1 MTWSKLSGVVLSENQ
16 RGFLDEFAKR
26 LPFNIIV
33 TSGTRTPQA
42 QARAMFDKI
51 ELGDD
56 LLKIYADD
64 VFAQSII
71 DAYPNIEQATEI
83 VEQYARSGRGS
94 DHLTGNAVDIRTR
107 DLTEDQ
113 KNTMVAVV
121 QEMGNFALLE
131 ATPPHLHIT
140 LKKNYQP
147 MPKISNLF
155 ILVLAM
161 GAMWKISQ
169 I

>member
-1 MTWSKLSGVVLSENQ
+1 MSENQ

-26 LPFNIIV
+26 LPFNIVV
-33 TSGTRTPQA
+33 TSGTRTPEA
-42 QARAMFDKI
+42 QARAMFQKI

-56 LLKIYADD
+56 LLKIYKDNT
-64 VFAQSII
+64 FAQSII

-83 VEQYARSGRGS
+83 VEQYAKSGRGS

-113 KNTMVAVV
+113 KNTLVAVV

-140 LKKNYQP
+140 LKKNYQQI
-147 MPKISNLF
+147 PKISNLL
-155 ILVLAM
+155 ILVLAV
-161 GAMWKISQ
+161 GAVWKISQ